1 MKIRNDRF
9 GQTDAD
15 NVRGEKMNEK
25 FYELPEEKRL
35 RIINAAMEVFSQN
48 EYKRASTDL
57 IAAKAGVSKGL
68 LFYYFHNKKELYLY
82 LYDYVAEVMKEQV
95 VDEGFKELT
104 DFFELL
110 SYCSRKKVSVLKKN
124 PYITDFAV
132 KAFYSEKE
140 DVSEE
145 LKQYNVS
152 QTKTLYD
159 MYFSNIDTYKFKED
173 ADPYKVMKML
183 IWMADGYLHSL
194 QMEGRTLDI
203 DMLMEEFNDWM
214 QMMRKLVY
222 KEEYLNEC
230 D

>member
-1 MKIRNDRF
+1 M
-9 GQTDAD
+9 
-15 NVRGEKMNEK
+15 
-25 FYELPEEKRL
+25 
-35 RIINAAMEVFSQN
+35 
-48 EYKRASTDL
+48 
-57 IAAKAGVSKGL
+57 
-68 LFYYFHNKKELYLY
+68 
-82 LYDYVAEVMKEQV
+82 
-95 VDEGFKELT
+95 
-104 DFFELL
+104 
-110 SYCSRKKVSVLKKN
+110 
-124 PYITDFAV
+124 